1 MMHSRN
7 STRLEIGYRA
17 AFGLLGMKQAKTR
30 DVAVIGGGPAGIVA
44 ARGLAA
50 LGHHVVVLAHPRRHY
65 AIEGVSERTANAL
78 RLAGCEKALGVLGPP
93 RPRFSSWNGAMTE
106 SGVEH
111 LVERNRLD
119 EALRADAEQAGVQ
132 VVDARC
138 DGWEEGERGC
148 RVTARHTTGEA
159 LVAEAGFVV
168 EARGR
173 AAPLDRASA
182 ARGPATTALS
192 RSWTPSG
199 SLRGSA
205 LASFERGWC
214 WVAAPLAGPLHV
226 QLVVSSGSDELLS
239 RRGIEGFY
247 ESLLRNIPEP
257 RRWLDGASPCSTVRA
272 RDATPILGGPLV
284 SPRSL
289 RVGDA
294 AFAVDPLSGQGLFE
308 AVATALAA
316 APVVN
321 TLLRRPDDC
330 GLAEDFYRLRVTD
343 TFLRLA
349 RAGRD
354 SYRAERRWSDSAFWR
369 ERRAWPDDAPTHG
382 RTGPASVETV
392 AVSERGYIVSRSAV
406 VTPDHPRGV
415 WRLDDVEL
423 VPLLE
428 FARANRSE
436 ADRDLAAVYAERVG
450 VPRTS
455 VDRALSWLR
464 RRGLI

>member
-1 MMHSRN
+1 M
-7 STRLEIGYRA
+7 EY
-17 AFGLLGMKQAKTR
+17 AKTC
-30 DVAVIGGGPAGIVA
+30 DVAVIGGGPSGTIA

-50 LGHHVVVLAHPRRHY
+50 LGHRVVVFGHPRRHY
-65 AIEGVSERTANAL
+65 AIEGVSERTVDAL
-78 RLAGCEKALGVLGPP
+78 RLASCEKALEVVGPALP
-93 RPRFSSWNGAMTE
+93 RLTSWNDATVE

-111 LVERNRLD
+111 LVERERLD
-119 EALRADAEQAGVQ
+119 EALRGDAEQAGVH

-138 DGWEEGERGC
+138 DGWEESERGC
-148 RVTARHTTGEA
+148 RLAARRATGEA
-159 LVAEAGFVV
+159 LRAEVGFVID
-168 EARGR
+168 ARGR

-182 ARGPATTALS
+182 ARGPGTTALT
-192 RSWTPSG
+192 RRWVAPG

-214 WVAAPLAGPLHV
+214 WFAAPRAGLCQV
-226 QLVVSSGSDELLS
+226 QLVVSSGSDDLLS
-239 RRGIEGFY
+239 GHGIEGFY
-247 ESLLRNIPEP
+247 ESMLRDIPEA
-257 RRWLDGASPCSTVRA
+257 RRWLEEASACSTVRA

-284 SPRSL
+284 TARSL

-321 TLLRRPDDC
+321 TLLSRPDDRS
-330 GLAEDFYRLRVTD
+330 LAEDFYRKRAAD

-349 RAGRD
+349 RTGRD
-354 SYRAERRWSDSAFWR
+354 SYRAEHRWNDSAFWN
-369 ERRAWPDDAPTHG
+369 ERRAWPDDAPTRG
-382 RTGPASVETV
+382 GTGPASIEAV
-392 AVSERGYIVSRSAV
+392 AVSERGYIVSRRAV
-406 VTPDHPRGV
+406 VTPEYPRGV

-428 FARANRSE
+428 FARAGRSE
-436 ADRDLAAVYAERVG
+436 ADRGLAAAYAVRSG
-450 VPRTS
+450 LRRAS

-464 RRGLI
+464 QRGLL